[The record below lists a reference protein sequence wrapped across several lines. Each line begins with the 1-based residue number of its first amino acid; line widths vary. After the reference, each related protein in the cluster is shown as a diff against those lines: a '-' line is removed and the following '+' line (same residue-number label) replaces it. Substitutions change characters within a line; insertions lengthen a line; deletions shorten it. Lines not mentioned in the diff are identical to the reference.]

1 MIRGETIV
9 CISPTSWFDI
19 WRNRQQV
26 MSRLAQQNRIVF
38 VQPRDQ
44 KNADSD
50 IPPNIDILFA
60 PREFPFM
67 SRFLPEFLLRWTT
80 PFVVKLNNF
89 ILSRYLKKKLS
100 QLGIVEPIL
109 WVYEPLYVWLL
120 GNLGE
125 KLTCWH
131 VHDETS
137 EFPFNLKIANIIH
150 SCEEILGQNVDL
162 IFASSKYQYNK
173 RRVYGDKV
181 HFVPNA
187 CDYYHFEKILSY
199 NDNIPADISHIRHP
213 IIGYYGNIHFTVD
226 INLVCYISER
236 RPKFS
241 VVLVGQDDFLKYSE
255 LKKLNRNK
263 NIHCLGFKNYNEIP
277 SYVKI
282 FDVVIFPY
290 KLNSMLYAIP
300 LKLYECLAACKAI
313 VSTPLPE
320 LLKLEGLIWIARSPE
335 DFVSQIEDALERKD
349 DLKRIEDGQRL
360 AQKNDWDQRVEQMSK
375 LMFHALSNRV
385 DRR

>member
-67 SRFLPEFLLRWTT
+67 SRYLPEFLLRWTI
-80 PFVVKLNNF
+80 PFIVKLNNF
-89 ILSRYLKKKLS
+89 ILYRYLKIKLS

-109 WVYEPLYVWLL
+109 WIYDPLRVGTL
-120 GNLGE
+120 GHLNE
-125 KLTCWH
+125 KLSCWH

-137 EFPFNLKIANIIH
+137 EFPFKRKIAKNIH

-173 RRVYGDKV
+173 RLIYGGKV
-181 HFVPNA
+181 HLVPNA
-187 CDYYHFEKILSY
+187 CDYSHFEKNIS
-199 NDNIPADISHIRHP
+199 NNNNIPADVSHIRHP

-226 INLVCYISER
+226 INLVYYIAEKL
-236 RPKFS
+236 PEFS
-241 VVLVGQDDFLKYSE
+241 VVLVGRYDLLKYSE
-255 LKKLNRNK
+255 LKKLNGYK
-263 NIHCLGFKNYNEIP
+263 NIHCLGFKNYDEIP
-277 SYVKI
+277 SYIKN

-290 KLNSMLYAIP
+290 SLNSTLYAIP
-300 LKLYECLAACKAI
+300 LKLYECLAAGKPI

-320 LLKLEGLIWIARSPE
+320 LLSLEGLIWIARSSE
-335 DFVSQIEDALERKD
+335 DFVSKIEEALESKD
-349 DLKRIEDGQRL
+349 DLKRIDEGQRL
-360 AQKNDWDQRVEQMSK
+360 AQKNDWDQRIKQMST
-375 LMFHALSNRV
+375 LIEDTLN
-385 DRR
+385 